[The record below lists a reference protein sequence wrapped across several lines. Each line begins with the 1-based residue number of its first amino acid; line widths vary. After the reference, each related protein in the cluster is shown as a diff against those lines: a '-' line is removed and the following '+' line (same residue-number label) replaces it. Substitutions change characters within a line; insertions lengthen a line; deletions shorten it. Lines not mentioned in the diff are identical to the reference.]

1 MVLLL
6 VSNAARI
13 FGFHINNFQFTVFF
27 TVLTIPVYTYI
38 RRKTCKFIEG
48 MCLSPSLLYCIVL
61 LVLLLEL
68 WCHNR
73 PSDMHV
79 SIVDSTCK
87 YCSFQQLQ
95 GPCCKKQTSVGSEP
109 RTVRSSG
116 HPPYQ
121 LSCKVDCA
129 CPFR

>member
-1 MVLLL
+1 VVLLL

-61 LVLLLEL
+61 YCWCYYWNVGAIMGHPTCMSVLLIL
-68 WCHNR
+68 
-73 PSDMHV
+73 HV
-79 SIVDSTCK
+79 SISI
-87 YCSFQQLQ
+87 
-95 GPCCKKQTSVGSEP
+95 
-109 RTVRSSG
+109 VRFK
-116 HPPYQ
+116 PM
-121 LSCKVDCA
+121 L
-129 CPFR
+129 